1 MLSILLTQTPHKV
14 VVTTNFDR
22 LTEDAVTLYAHEFSL
37 VVGHVAM
44 AHYITSDVARP
55 TVVKIHHD
63 LLLDPKVKMPIFSNW
78 MNGGKRRFR
87 DFSKYHP
94 IFIGFAGNDPD
105 VMDYLIDNADKFQK
119 GNEWKRPYW
128 TVYGTENP
136 KGKVKDFLNKSGAFL
151 IHNNG
156 FDDMMARLALA
167 LNVKIPTEGD
177 YQEEAEKQYNKLQ
190 DAFAKVQEGSKTSP
204 GGGMKDS
211 STTPDDNPKDTSIPP
226 RKGNAPRRICPKRKP
241 PLRHNLIRTHRIQ
254 HCICVLWYCT
264 TISTIK
270 NRLHCFKS

>member
-1 MLSILLTQTPHKV
+1 
-14 VVTTNFDR
+14 
-22 LTEDAVTLYAHEFSL
+22 
-37 VVGHVAM
+37 M
-44 AHYITSDVARP
+44 AKGA
-55 TVVKIHHD
+55 
-63 LLLDPKVKMPIFSNW
+63 
-78 MNGGKRRFR
+78 FR

-177 YQEEAEKQYNKLQ
+177 YQEEAEN
-190 DAFAKVQEGSKTSP
+190 
-204 GGGMKDS
+204 
-211 STTPDDNPKDTSIPP
+211 STTNCRTPLQRY
-226 RKGNAPRRICPKRKP
+226 RKEAKH
-241 PLRHNLIRTHRIQ
+241 LRAAA
-254 HCICVLWYCT
+254 
-264 TISTIK
+264 
-270 NRLHCFKS
+270 